1 MKQLMITSLL
11 LTTAVFSVR
20 AQVDLPYSTGFENA
34 SEQSGWVQ
42 YKKGTQS
49 SFQEW
54 DYAPTQG
61 FESSTALMH
70 YYPVGGSDATDD
82 WFVSPA
88 FQIPTG
94 GTLDSLRYAFSGFG
108 VPQAGDT
115 VFIYLLFGDQ
125 DPDVA
130 NQKTILYEFSG
141 SNYQNDELWRFL
153 LNPITLPAQPGSESY
168 LAFRYKTV
176 NNWLD
181 VRFDNVGI
189 SGNSAAGIAEGKTGN
204 SVVYPNPSNGSV
216 MIKPGKEFTSECRF
230 ELYDLAGKL
239 VQEETVDA
247 TLPLDLSVEP
257 GCYRYRLVS
266 ADLSETGKLVIR

>member
-11 LTTAVFSVR
+11 LFLAVFPVCG
-20 AQVDLPYSTGFENA
+20 QVSLPYQTGFDDA
-34 SEQSGWVQ
+34 SEQNGWVQ

-54 DYAPTQG
+54 DYVASQG
-61 FESSTALMH
+61 FGASTALMH
-70 YYPVGGSDATDD
+70 YYPVGGSVATDD

-88 FQIPTG
+88 FLIPTG
-94 GTLDSLRYAFSGFG
+94 GTLDSLRYSFSGFG
-108 VPQAGDT
+108 LPQTADT
-115 VFIYLLFGDQ
+115 VFVYLLFGDQ

-130 NQKTILYEFSG
+130 NTRTILYEFSG
-141 SNYQNDELWRFL
+141 SNYQNDETWRIL
-153 LNPITLPAQPGSESY
+153 SPITLPAQPAGDSY

-176 NNWLD
+176 SNWLD
-181 VRFDNVGI
+181 VRFDNVAI

-216 MIKPGKEFTSECRF
+216 MLKTTKELTSDCRF

-239 VQEETVDA
+239 VHEGLISENMPID
-247 TLPLDLSVEP
+247 LPVEP
-257 GCYRYRLVS
+257 GCYQYRILS
-266 ADLSETGKLVIR
+266 ADLLETGRLVIR